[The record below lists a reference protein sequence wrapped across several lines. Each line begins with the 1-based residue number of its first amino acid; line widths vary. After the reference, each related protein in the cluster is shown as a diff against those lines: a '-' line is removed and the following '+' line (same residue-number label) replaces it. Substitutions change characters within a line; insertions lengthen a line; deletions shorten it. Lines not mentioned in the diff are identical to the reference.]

1 MLRIFNDFFGYDASH
16 HDDAADQI
24 FNTHFISHFNEDN
37 YGEISN
43 HHYDD
48 LVKYFNFNAARPW
61 FNKEF
66 NQEAYNKR
74 IKELAND
81 DEKLKYVISIDQ
93 FMRLCDAAVNGNFQE
108 TVNTITDEIY
118 KVKNTLLNKEQ
129 NTSANDSNKTTDSD
143 KNDENTNVF
152 NNLKGGRN
160 TNKKKAFKLFAGIRK
175 TTEDQPKEE
184 SSEATVAY
192 QPSVANNFYGNT
204 GVTNQITFSPATD
217 FRTVEEKINELY
229 ARLVMETDR
238 NKILYIA
245 QQIIN
250 LVPNKESFMKTLLSK
265 LKG

>member
-37 YGEISN
+37 YEEISN

-74 IKELAND
+74 IKELIND

-93 FMRLCDAAVNGNFQE
+93 FMRLCDAAINGNFQE
-108 TVNTITDEIY
+108 IVNTITDEIY

-129 NTSANDSNKTTDSD
+129 NTSTNDSNKATVSN
-143 KNDENTNVF
+143 KNDEKTNVF

-160 TNKKKAFKLFAGIRK
+160 TNKKKAFKLFAGIRAN
-175 TTEDQPKEE
+175 EDQPKEE
-184 SSEATVAY
+184 FSKATVAY
-192 QPSVANNFYGNT
+192 QPSVANNLYGNT
-204 GVTNQITFSPATD
+204 GVTNQIVFSPATD

-229 ARLVMETDR
+229 ARLVMETDK

-245 QQIIN
+245 NQIIN
-250 LVPNKESFMKTLLSK
+250 LVPDKESFMKTLFSK

>member
-1 MLRIFNDFFGYDASH
+1 MI
-16 HDDAADQI
+16 
-24 FNTHFISHFNEDN
+24 
-37 YGEISN
+37 
-43 HHYDD
+43 
-48 LVKYFNFNAARPW
+48 
-61 FNKEF
+61 
-66 NQEAYNKR
+66 
-74 IKELAND
+74 ND

-93 FMRLCDAAVNGNFQE
+93 FTRLCDAAVNGNFQE
-108 TVNTITDEIY
+108 TVNTITNENY

-129 NTSANDSNKTTDSD
+129 NASTNDSNKTTESG
-143 KNDENTNVF
+143 KNDWKTNVF

-160 TNKKKAFKLFAGIRK
+160 TNKKKAFKLFAGIR

-184 SSEATVAY
+184 SSKATVAY
-192 QPSVANNFYGNT
+192 QPAVANNLYGNT

-250 LVPNKESFMKTLLSK
+250 LVPDKESFMKTLLSK